1 MSQLKDKVP
10 PHNLDAEQATLGALL
25 LDWDVLG
32 DVLRYLRPER
42 FYSLQNQKIFS
53 AMLELYNEGTRGD
66 LITLIEKLRSLGN
79 LDAAGGLAYVSAL
92 TDTVGT
98 SANIEYYAKL
108 VLDLSVRRELIKTS
122 AKIVLNSHD
131 DTLDSRAVL
140 EEAQK
145 EIFDLTDINATHAV
159 YATRDLVGPAIER
172 IEQLISNKQAFTG
185 VPSGFKRLDEMTNG
199 FQPSEYII
207 IGARPSMGKT
217 ALALSMLHHI
227 SVESKICSAFFSL
240 EMAHTTLMQRL
251 LSQDARVRAD
261 LIRSGFLKREQVSH
275 LMHAAGRLHDTS
287 IYIVDTPNMKL
298 LDLRAMARRLRFQ
311 EKVDI
316 IFIDYIGL
324 IQSENSTLPRHE
336 QIAEISRSLKSL
348 ARELDIPVV
357 VLSQVARVAEQ
368 KEPTLADLR
377 ESGSIEQDA
386 DVVMF
391 IHRERQS
398 AVEDVTAP
406 IEAKL
411 IVAKQRNGPIGNVD
425 LAFIPAYAKFENMS
439 RQN

>member
-1 MSQLKDKVP
+1 MSQLRDKVP

-32 DVLRYLRPER
+32 DILSYLRPDR
-42 FYSLQNQKIFS
+42 FYSLQNQKIFT
-53 AMLELYNEGTRGD
+53 AMLSLYNEGTRGD
-66 LITLIEKLRSLGN
+66 LITLIEKLRSMGVLKEV
-79 LDAAGGLAYVSAL
+79 GGEAYVSSL

-131 DTLDSRAVL
+131 ETQDSRAVL

-145 EIFDLTDINATHAV
+145 DIFDLTDINATHAV
-159 YATRDLVGPAIER
+159 YTTKELVGPTIER
-172 IEQLISNKQAFTG
+172 IEKLYSNKNDFTG
-185 VPSGFKRLDEMTNG
+185 VPSGFTRLDEMTNG
-199 FQPSEYII
+199 FQPSEFII

-217 ALALSMLHHI
+217 ALALSMLHNI
-227 SVESKICSAFFSL
+227 SVEKKIRSAFFSL
-240 EMAHTTLMQRL
+240 EMSHEMLMQRL
-251 LSQDARVRAD
+251 LSQDSRIRAD
-261 LIRSGFLKREQVSH
+261 LLRSGFLKKDHFTH
-275 LMHAAGRLHDTS
+275 LMHTAGRIHDAP
-287 IYIVDTPNMKL
+287 IYIVDSPNMKL
-298 LDLRAMARRLRFQ
+298 LDLRAIARRLAQQ
-311 EKVDI
+311 EKVEV

-324 IQSENSTLPRHE
+324 IRSENSTIPRHE

-348 ARELDIPVV
+348 AREIKIPVV

-398 AVEDVTAP
+398 GSDDATVPV
-406 IEAKL
+406 EAKL

-425 LAFIPAYAKFENMS
+425 IAFVPAYATFENMS
-439 RQN
+439 R